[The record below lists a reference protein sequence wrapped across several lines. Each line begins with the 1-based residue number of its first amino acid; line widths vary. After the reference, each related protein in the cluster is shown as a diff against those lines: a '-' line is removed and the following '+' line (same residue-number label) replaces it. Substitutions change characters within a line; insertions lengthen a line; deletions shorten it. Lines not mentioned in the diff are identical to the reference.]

1 MAEIDGDAL
10 VIADATGAYYVIPRS
25 VIERHRIP
33 DEFQERID
41 DALDVDTVGF
51 ASLGLGYSLV
61 GPLTAA
67 QRTAHDLQLQ
77 LPA

>member
-1 MAEIDGDAL
+1 MAETEGDAL
-10 VIADATGAYYVIPRS
+10 VIADAAGAYFVIPRS

-33 DEFQERID
+33 DEYQEQID
-41 DALDVDTVGF
+41 EALDIDTLGF

-67 QRTAHDLQLQ
+67 QQRAHA
-77 LPA
+77 LPFAD